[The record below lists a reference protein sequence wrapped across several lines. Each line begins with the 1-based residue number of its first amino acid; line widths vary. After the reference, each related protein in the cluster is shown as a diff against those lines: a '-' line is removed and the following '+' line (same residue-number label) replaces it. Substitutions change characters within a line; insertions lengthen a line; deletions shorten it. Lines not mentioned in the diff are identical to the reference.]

1 MAVKKTAEPVDADV
15 VEAEVVDDE
24 VVETAAAEPEVLEAE
39 VVEAEPATAEEVA
52 EATAAD
58 AAATPQREVIF
69 VDAPTPPRKRG
80 NRGLSV
86 LLAIPATF
94 IFLLVLLAVQ
104 YVLTGGELDFIRQPA
119 FYFPALF
126 LFIGLVLL
134 GLVLNRSGWWSHIF
148 GSVVVGAIVWFGS
161 ASLALVA
168 AGMLSMTQPQA
179 NEFFYAA
186 LFSPF
191 LIIAALLAREIAM
204 WTGAVLARRGR
215 TLKVR
220 NADAYAEYEK
230 EQAELL
236 NTGR

>member
-1 MAVKKTAEPVDADV
+1 MADEQKTQADEAAMADASPDGDTVEATVVEPEPEPELASEAEPVV
-15 VEAEVVDDE
+15 
-24 VVETAAAEPEVLEAE
+24 
-39 VVEAEPATAEEVA
+39 
-52 EATAAD
+52 
-58 AAATPQREVIF
+58 AATPAREVIF

-94 IFLLVLLAVQ
+94 IFLGVLIAIQYAVS
-104 YVLTGGELDFIRQPA
+104 GGDLEYLRQPS

-126 LFIGLVLL
+126 LFIGLVLV

-148 GSVVVGAIVWFGS
+148 GSIVVGAIVWFGS

-179 NEFFYAA
+179 NEFFYAQ
-186 LFSPF
+186 LFSATS
-191 LIIAALLAREIAM
+191 IIAALLAREVAM

-215 TLKVR
+215 ALKVR
-220 NADAYAEYEK
+220 NADAHAAYEK
-230 EQAELL
+230 EQADLL
-236 NTGR
+236 NMGR